1 MSGALPG
8 HTQTARPRAPA
19 TMDGLSS
26 DLTAMILRRKMEAD
40 EASLTFYTED
50 GEVAFF
56 VSRNMNDPQWRM
68 RFAVPD
74 DDTIFDGRAA
84 TRSDGE
90 ATAQRDATWVP
101 AVLARTRKAAEELV
115 SVAIGNFI
123 ESDEWLYMYAQG
135 AGAREPSSF
144 ECLSYD
150 RAYTPANRT
159 ASDERVRALRDHCR
173 SCVRGNAKAWPW
185 RDGANTLF
193 GSVMEVIAALVAEA

>member
-1 MSGALPG
+1 M
-8 HTQTARPRAPA
+8 
-19 TMDGLSS
+19 MDGLTR
-26 DLTAMILRRKMEAD
+26 DLSALILRRKMEAD

-56 VSRNMNDPQWRM
+56 VSRNMNDPPWRM

-74 DDTIFDGRAA
+74 DDTIFDGRIA

-101 AVLARTRKAAEELV
+101 AVLVRNRNAAEELV
-115 SVAIGNFI
+115 SVAVGNFI
-123 ESDEWLYMYAQG
+123 ECDEWLYMYAQG
-135 AGAREPSSF
+135 AGAREPNSF

-150 RAYTPANRT
+150 RTYTPANRE
-159 ASDERVRALRDHCR
+159 ASAERVAALRDHCR

-185 RDGANTLF
+185 RDHADTLF
-193 GSVMEVIAALVAEA
+193 GSVMGVIAALVAEA